1 MNVIG
6 VMIKNRYMGC
16 ALLLLSFG
24 LFSTANYAQSLIETQ
39 RMAEQGD
46 AAAQYKL
53 GIMYATGEGVAQD
66 AKQAVTWY
74 RKAAEQDNAWA
85 QLLLGGMYSN
95 GEGVAQDAKQAVTW
109 YRKAAEQ
116 GLAAAQYNLG
126 VMYTTGEGV
135 PQDNRQAYAWLSVAF
150 ANGHSSAKQ
159 YRDLVAKRLSKSQ
172 LEDAQRLAGQYFD
185 KY

>member
-1 MNVIG
+1 MSVIR
-6 VMIKNRYMGC
+6 VMIKNRYLGY
-16 ALLLLSFG
+16 ALLLLSFV
-24 LFSTANYAQSLIETQ
+24 LLSTKSYAQGLIETQ

-46 AAAQYKL
+46 AQAQFVL
-53 GIMYATGEGVAQD
+53 GTSYARGEGVAQD
-66 AKQAVTWY
+66 AKQAMIWY
-74 RKAAEQDNAWA
+74 RKAAEQDNEWA
-85 QLLLGGMYSN
+85 QLLLGAMYAN

-116 GLAAAQYNLG
+116 GLPQAQYSLG
-126 VMYTTGEGV
+126 LRYAEGLDV

-150 ANGHSSAKQ
+150 ANGHSSAKK

-185 KY
+185 RY